1 MLRSIEVL
9 IWQCYNKRAC
19 QETCKGFPGT
29 LFTCA
34 TGFVTVQD
42 QAVNA
47 DDLMCLANIHTME
60 EIDEKRKF
68 QKRYEGWRAHW
79 TGIFRGVVHLWH
91 DGRCRRLKYLA
102 GSPNLSD

>member
-1 MLRSIEVL
+1 MKERVR
-9 IWQCYNKRAC
+9 KR
-19 QETCKGFPGT
+19 KKFPGT
-29 LFTCA
+29 LLFTCA
-34 TGFVTVQD
+34 TGFMTGWD

-47 DDLMCLANIHTME
+47 DDLMLCLANIHTME

-68 QKRYEGWRAHW
+68 QKRYERWRAHW

-102 GSPNLSD
+102 GSSDLTD

>member
-1 MLRSIEVL
+1 MKERVR
-9 IWQCYNKRAC
+9 KR
-19 QETCKGFPGT
+19 KKFPGT
-29 LFTCA
+29 LLFTCA
-34 TGFVTVQD
+34 TGFMTGE
-42 QAVNA
+42 
-47 DDLMCLANIHTME
+47 DLMCLANIHTME

-102 GSPNLSD
+102 GSPDLTD